1 MPIPGAS
8 KDLRVDKQPG
18 EKMRSGDHSTAL
30 SRHQAS
36 VEEFPWNSMGPLL
49 EEFTAVSKHG
59 GIMFIID
66 QQAREYFLET
76 LEAAQAVRV
85 IYRGPG

>member
-1 MPIPGAS
+1 VKRYAAAITAS
-8 KDLRVDKQPG
+8 V
-18 EKMRSGDHSTAL
+18 L

-36 VEEFPWNSMGPLL
+36 VEEFRWGSTGFLR
-49 EEFTAVSKHG
+49 EEFITVSKHG

-66 QQAREYFLET
+66 QQAREYFLEK
-76 LEAAQAVRV
+76 LEGAQAVRV

>member
-1 MPIPGAS
+1 
-8 KDLRVDKQPG
+8 
-18 EKMRSGDHSTAL
+18 
-30 SRHQAS
+30 
-36 VEEFPWNSMGPLL
+36 MGPLL
-49 EEFTAVSKHG
+49 EEFTSVSKHG

-66 QQAREYFLET
+66 QQAREYFLEK